1 MRREDKRKLIIN
13 RRIIVNHLS
22 DLESVLDY
30 LIEKE
35 IFTPAIRERIN
46 NESRAASDRIRH
58 TLDCLIT
65 RNALAYQYFLEAL
78 VLTQNTQIA
87 DILEPDYTLSE
98 RYKQVIER
106 ERARGFINQH
116 NEASLPYPVTCTQ
129 NEQADYANGPVLTPI
144 SIQRI
149 FRQGANFN
157 LNPHHQHL
165 GYQSSQSTSR
175 STSSSGGCQS
185 KSMSPVM
192 GRCRSSSVAAV
203 LNSNLRST
211 LSGITNSASSNGL
224 LSSLSHVY
232 GESGSREASPCRVQ
246 TPVSV
251 YDEFGE
257 QVSPSSFTPTYDIDW
272 ADVNNLELDFV
283 VFRTPPNIRK
293 QISPNEV
300 ILVLLGVA

>member
-1 MRREDKRKLIIN
+1 M
-13 RRIIVNHLS
+13 NHLS

-58 TLDCLIT
+58 ALDSLIT

-78 VLTQNTQIA
+78 VLTQNTHIA
-87 DILEPDYTLSE
+87 DILEPDYTLSD
-98 RYKQVIER
+98 RYKQVVER
-106 ERARGFINQH
+106 ERARGFMNQR

-129 NEQADYANGPVLTPI
+129 SEQADYASASVLTPI

-149 FRQGANFN
+149 FRQGAGFN
-157 LNPHHQHL
+157 LGPHHQHL

-185 KSMSPVM
+185 QSMSPVM

-211 LSGITNSASSNGL
+211 LSGIANSASSNGL
-224 LSSLSHVY
+224 GRVC
-232 GESGSREASPCRVQ
+232 GESGSREGSPCRVQ

-257 QVSPSSFTPTYDIDW
+257 QVSPSGFTPTYDIDW
-272 ADVNNLELDFV
+272 ADVNGLELDFV

-300 ILVLLGVA
+300 IWVLVGFWGK